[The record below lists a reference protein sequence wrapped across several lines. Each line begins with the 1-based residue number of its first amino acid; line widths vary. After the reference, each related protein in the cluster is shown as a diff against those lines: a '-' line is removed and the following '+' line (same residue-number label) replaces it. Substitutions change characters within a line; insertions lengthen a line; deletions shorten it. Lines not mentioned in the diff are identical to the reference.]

1 MENGKTSVFGN
12 SLIWFG
18 AAVSIAEILT
28 GTLFA
33 PLGFWKALS
42 AIILGHVIG
51 CILLYFAG
59 LIGARFSKSAMETAK
74 LTFGQRGG
82 QLFALLNVIQ
92 LVGWTAVMIASGAQS
107 AQTAFSFSCGPWLWS
122 VITGVLI
129 LVWILAGIGIL
140 QKINIVTMVLLFGLS
155 LLLSRLVFQSHDAVA
170 ATEGALRFGDA
181 LELSIA
187 MPVSWLPLIA
197 DYTSNSSRPKLSCL
211 VSSIVYFI
219 VSSWMY
225 VIGMAAAIYSGESEI
240 AAIMLK
246 AGAGLAALL
255 IVVLST
261 VTTTF
266 LDVYSAG
273 ISSES
278 ICKKLPLKATAS
290 VVCVI
295 GVLLAIFC
303 DTTAFESFLY
313 WIGSVFVP
321 MITVQIMDVFFLGG
335 GHDGETKQCMVRNM
349 LLWLAGFI
357 LYRIA
362 LSLELPCGSTIPV
375 VIATALLCAIVHV
388 ILKPRKPSTEPA

>member
-1 MENGKTSVFGN
+1 MTENGKTSVFGN

-18 AAVSIAEILT
+18 AAVSIAEIIT
-28 GTLFA
+28 GALFA
-33 PLGFWKALS
+33 PLGFWKALA
-42 AIILGHVIG
+42 AIVIGHVIG

-59 LIGARFSKSAMETAK
+59 LIGARFSRSAMETAK
-74 LTFGQRGG
+74 LSFGERGG

-107 AQTAFSFSCGPWLWS
+107 AQTAFPFGCGPWLWS
-122 VITGVLI
+122 VITGLLI
-129 LVWILAGIGIL
+129 LVWILAGIGVL

-155 LLLSRLVFQSHDAVA
+155 LVLSKLVFQSYGSAIA
-170 ATEGALRFGDA
+170 AEEVLRFGDA

-211 VSSIVYFI
+211 VSSAVYFA
-219 VSSWMY
+219 VSCWMY
-225 VIGMAAAIYSGESEI
+225 VIGMAAAIYAGESEI
-240 AAIMLK
+240 AAIMTK
-246 AGAGLAALL
+246 AGLGLAAILV
-255 IVVLST
+255 VVLST

-273 ISSES
+273 VSTES
-278 ICKKLPLKATAS
+278 ICRKLPLKATAS
-290 VVCVI
+290 VVCIV

-303 DTTAFESFLY
+303 DTGAFENFLY

-321 MITVQIMDVFFLGG
+321 MITVQIMDVFVLGG
-335 GHDGETKQCMVRNM
+335 RREGEARQYMLRNL
-349 LLWLAGFI
+349 LLWLAGFV

-362 LSLELPCGSTIPV
+362 LNLNLPCGSTIPV
-375 VIATALLCAIVHV
+375 VAVTAFLCWTVHFFG
-388 ILKPRKPSTEPA
+388 KKKQ